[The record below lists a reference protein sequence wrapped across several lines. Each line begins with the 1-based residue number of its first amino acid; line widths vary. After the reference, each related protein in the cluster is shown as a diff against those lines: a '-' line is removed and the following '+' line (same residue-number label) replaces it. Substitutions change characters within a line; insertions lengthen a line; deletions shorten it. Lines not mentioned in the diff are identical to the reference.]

1 MKNIKQENQE
11 KLEQTGDVASI
22 SAEVLDHMMNPKNYG
37 VMEDNDGV
45 GMGADTK
52 TGEFAMVYIK
62 LNGEI
67 LENIS
72 FGCNACQDTV
82 VAGSLFT
89 EMVKGDTLD
98 NAVKALML
106 MDEKLY
112 TAPKKQ
118 QACSRMVLQAFR
130 AAIINKENRV
140 NGMDEDLFTINLK
153 ESCEGINQ
161 EGDIENGN

>member
-1 MKNIKQENQE
+1 MKNKKQENQD
-11 KLEQTGDVASI
+11 KLEQSGNVAEI
-22 SAEVLDHMMNPKNYG
+22 SAEVLDHMMNPRNYG

-62 LNGEI
+62 LNGDI
-67 LENIS
+67 LEDIT

-98 NAVKALML
+98 NAIKALKL

-112 TAPKKQ
+112 FAPKKQ
-118 QACSRMVLQAFR
+118 QACSRMVLQSFR
-130 AAIINKENRV
+130 AAIINKENRA
-140 NGMDEDLFTINLK
+140 NGMKEDMFTNNLK
-153 ESCEGINQ
+153 ESCEGVNQ
-161 EGDIENGN
+161 DGDQ

>member
-11 KLEQTGDVASI
+11 QLEQTGEVASI
-22 SAEVLDHMMNPKNYG
+22 SAEVLDHMMNPRNYG

-52 TGEFAMVYIK
+52 TAEFAMVYIK
-62 LNGEI
+62 LHGEI
-67 LENIS
+67 LEDIT

-140 NGMDEDLFTINLK
+140 NGMKEDMFTINLK
-153 ESCEGINQ
+153 ESCEGVNQ
-161 EGDIENGN
+161 DGNQ